1 MQLLRMKAEDFL
13 ERCCSFS
20 RSFVAQK
27 KDILNCDNKKERP
40 EDRLRE
46 KSLTSEK
53 IKRLEKEV
61 QELFNKIR
69 NVDKT

>member
-1 MQLLRMKAEDFL
+1 MTRLKNFL
-13 ERCCSFS
+13 KGFD
-20 RSFVAQK
+20 K
-27 KDILNCDNKKERP
+27 ILQNFRKELMNCENKKELL

-61 QELFNKIR
+61 QELFNKIK

>member
-1 MQLLRMKAEDFL
+1 M
-13 ERCCSFS
+13 
-20 RSFVAQK
+20 
-27 KDILNCDNKKERP
+27 

-53 IKRLEKEV
+53 IKRLEKEL
-61 QELFNKIR
+61 QELFNKIK

>member
-1 MQLLRMKAEDFL
+1 M
-13 ERCCSFS
+13 
-20 RSFVAQK
+20 
-27 KDILNCDNKKERP
+27 NCENKKELL

-53 IKRLEKEV
+53 IKRLEKEL
-61 QELFNKIR
+61 QELFNKIK